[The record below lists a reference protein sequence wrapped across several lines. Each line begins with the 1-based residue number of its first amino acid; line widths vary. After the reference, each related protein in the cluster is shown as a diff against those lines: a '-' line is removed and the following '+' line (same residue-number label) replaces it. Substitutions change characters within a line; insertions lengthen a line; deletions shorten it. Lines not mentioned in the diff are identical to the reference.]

1 MKNRKH
7 MRIKI
12 LWIAIL
18 LFQFFGARLANAQ
31 VNTPLASL
39 TQCTQDES
47 TSEYQVPQNQILN
60 NVQNDYRVNFR
71 YQDQVMEGQYVVL
84 TRQELMEMN
93 GKRLADILTG
103 LNLTYTQLN
112 EYTYVISQS
121 ESSEF
126 VWQETISGTVTAAAT
141 GEALPGV
148 NILIQ
153 ATYRGTATDV
163 DGRFSFQVPSLD
175 QVLVF
180 TYIGYQT
187 VEIPLDG
194 RTTLDV
200 AMEMQ
205 TFEGEGLVVVG
216 YGTQRKETHS
226 GSISSI
232 SGSDRSE
239 E

>member
-18 LFQFFGARLANAQ
+18 LFQFFGAGLANAQ

-39 TQCTQDES
+39 TQFTQDES
-47 TSEYQVPQNQILN
+47 TSEYEVPLNQILN
-60 NVQNDYRVNFR
+60 NLQNDYRVNFL
-71 YQDQVMEGQYVVL
+71 YEDKVMEEEYGVL
-84 TRQELMEMN
+84 TRQELMEVN

-126 VWQETISGTVTAAAT
+126 VWQETISGTVTDAAT

-148 NILIQ
+148 NIVIQ
-153 ATYRGTATDV
+153 GTDRGTATDEI
-163 DGRFSFQVPSLD
+163 GRASCRERREMWVGAV
-175 QVLVF
+175 VLE
-180 TYIGYQT
+180 GKRA
-187 VEIPLDG
+187 EWG
-194 RTTLDV
+194 R
-200 AMEMQ
+200 
-205 TFEGEGLVVVG
+205 
-216 YGTQRKETHS
+216 
-226 GSISSI
+226 
-232 SGSDRSE
+232 
-239 E
+239 